1 MHRWSDQNTSP
12 PHNEV
17 ALSLIRIIM
26 SAAVAAVAGAPV
38 GRPEYATE
46 SNDTAGVLRLAKSYL
61 STTRHEVALRIRMH
75 PAANSGGRFLPA
87 AIVPQNNGGPKLLVR
102 TGVSPLLILID

>member
-17 ALSLIRIIM
+17 ALSPIRIIM

-61 STTRHEVALRIRMH
+61 STTRHEVALRIRM
-75 PAANSGGRFLPA
+75 
-87 AIVPQNNGGPKLLVR
+87 PQRG
-102 TGVSPLLILID
+102 